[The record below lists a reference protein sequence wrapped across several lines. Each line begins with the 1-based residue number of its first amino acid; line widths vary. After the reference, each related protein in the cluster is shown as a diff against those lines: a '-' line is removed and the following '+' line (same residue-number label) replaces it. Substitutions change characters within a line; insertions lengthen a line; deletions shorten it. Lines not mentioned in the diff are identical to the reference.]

1 MLLSFPRSI
10 KGLELTIGNVD
21 VNEGKDLAVL
31 ERAVL
36 LDVEAVAGVEVSA
49 CSRSTSRINSHSRRV
64 RQVEA
69 VLPDTSVANVGVLSI
84 RREGNA

>member
-36 LDVEAVAGVEVSA
+36 LDVEAVADVEVSA
-49 CSRSTSRINSHSRRV
+49 CSRFLRVASTYMV
-64 RQVEA
+64 
-69 VLPDTSVANVGVLSI
+69 DG
-84 RREGNA
+84 